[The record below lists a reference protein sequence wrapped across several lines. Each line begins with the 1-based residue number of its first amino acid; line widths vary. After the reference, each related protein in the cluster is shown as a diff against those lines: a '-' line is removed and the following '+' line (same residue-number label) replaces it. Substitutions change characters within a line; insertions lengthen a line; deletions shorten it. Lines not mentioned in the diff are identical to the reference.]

1 MRSELFAPRIVAQ
14 QIRVDLRSSKPPPSA
29 LLSVQTVRVLQALI
43 NPLPSLGV
51 AWEVRPGL
59 LKAMSSDER
68 VRLAVAA
75 IKASIAHLQGP
86 GGADRD

>member
-1 MRSELFAPRIVAQ
+1 MLSRSALFQ
-14 QIRVDLRSSKPPPSA
+14 GSSKRAP
-29 LLSVQTVRVLQALI
+29 LRTLRVLQALI

-75 IKASIAHLQGP
+75 IKASIEHLQGR
-86 GGADRD
+86 GGAARD

>member
-1 MRSELFAPRIVAQ
+1 MISELFVPSIVAQ
-14 QIRVDLRSSKPPPSA
+14 QICALPRLQPSA
-29 LLSVQTVRVLQALI
+29 LLSELFVLLQALI

-75 IKASIAHLQGP
+75 IKASIEHLQGR
-86 GGADRD
+86 GGAARD

>member
-1 MRSELFAPRIVAQ
+1 MPPADTVHDRCLWVA
-14 QIRVDLRSSKPPPSA
+14 
-29 LLSVQTVRVLQALI
+29 ALI

-75 IKASIAHLQGP
+75 IKASIEHLQGR
-86 GGADRD
+86 GGAARD

>member
-1 MRSELFAPRIVAQ
+1 MRSELFVPSIVAQ
-14 QIRVDLRSSKPPPSA
+14 QICALPRLLQARSSQNS
-29 LLSVQTVRVLQALI
+29 SCVVQALI

-75 IKASIAHLQGP
+75 IKASIEHLQGR
-86 GGADRD
+86 GGAARD

>member
-1 MRSELFAPRIVAQ
+1 MLSRSAFFQGFSKRAP
-14 QIRVDLRSSKPPPSA
+14 LRPVP
-29 LLSVQTVRVLQALI
+29 VLQALI

-75 IKASIAHLQGP
+75 IKASIEHLQGR
-86 GGADRD
+86 GGAARE

>member
-14 QIRVDLRSSKPPPSA
+14 QIDLRSSKPPPSA

-75 IKASIAHLQGP
+75 ASRLP
-86 GGADRD
+86 

>member
-1 MRSELFAPRIVAQ
+1 M
-14 QIRVDLRSSKPPPSA
+14 
-29 LLSVQTVRVLQALI
+29 LQALI

-75 IKASIAHLQGP
+75 IKASIEHLQGR
-86 GGADRD
+86 GGAARD